1 MSVRR
6 DLRRL
11 EEQGRIRRTH
21 GGAVFVTPSTSSP
34 LLTRQRG
41 LLEAGASLVDQWDV
55 LVVTPIK
62 AAAVD
67 LLAERAL
74 RSNMPVIA
82 EAISY
87 PGAKTVISIDD
98 YGAGL
103 ELGHWVGRRFI
114 GHPEAFAHI
123 LVVSSASPNCQ
134 ARGRGFA
141 DGLRDVMPGRFVI
154 TQVDGKDVRQK
165 VKEVAA
171 GAFAVHPEI
180 NVIVG
185 VNDDSALGALDAY
198 RAAGLEDGRLL
209 VVSFGLEGDVTKDLL
224 AARGPYQAAVAMFP
238 ELVGR
243 ACIDASICAYH
254 KCALPER
261 VVMPTTIITADDLD
275 HFYQRDDSCGQWR
288 LDPVAA
294 ERLSASSPTLALLD
308 PCPTRPRPS
317 RVGLVEVF
325 SSHEWYR
332 NLQAAMASRA
342 RDMGIRFEVI
352 DASQDLDRELDH
364 LARIVGRAA
373 AGFVEDGDTLILDT
387 GKATAHLA
395 AALHGRKG
403 LTVITNS
410 LTVLSELAD
419 EPGLRLISSGGIV
432 RGTSHALI
440 GRSAEE
446 AFESLRANKAFI
458 TGSGLSI
465 QFGLSHTSTSE
476 LGVKQAMLCGARE
489 IIVLLD
495 HTAVGAESLVKVAPL
510 ESIHRLITDSGISAH
525 DRAALTQQHV
535 EVTVAD
541 G

>member
-1 MSVRR
+1 
-6 DLRRL
+6 
-11 EEQGRIRRTH
+11 
-21 GGAVFVTPSTSSP
+21 
-34 LLTRQRG
+34 
-41 LLEAGASLVDQWDV
+41 
-55 LVVTPIK
+55 
-62 AAAVD
+62 
-67 LLAERAL
+67 
-74 RSNMPVIA
+74 
-82 EAISY
+82 
-87 PGAKTVISIDD
+87 
-98 YGAGL
+98 
-103 ELGHWVGRRFI
+103 
-114 GHPEAFAHI
+114 
-123 LVVSSASPNCQ
+123 
-134 ARGRGFA
+134 
-141 DGLRDVMPGRFVI
+141 MPGRFEI
-154 TQVDGKDVRQK
+154 AQVDGKDVRQK

-198 RAAGLEDGRLL
+198 RAAGPDDGRLL
-209 VVSFGLEGDVTKDLL
+209 VVSFGLEGDATKDLL

-294 ERLSASSPTLALLD
+294 ARLSASSPTLALLD

-410 LTVLSELAD
+410 LAVLSELAD
-419 EPGLRLISSGGIV
+419 EPGLRLISSGGTV

-446 AFESLRANKAFI
+446 AFESLRANKTFI

-465 QFGLSHTSTSE
+465 RFGLSHTSTSE
-476 LGVKQAMLCGARE
+476 LGVKQAMIRGARQ

-495 HTAVGAESLVKVAPL
+495 HTGVGAESLVKVAPL
-510 ESIHRLITDSGISAH
+510 ESIHRLITDNGISAH
-525 DRAALTQQHV
+525 DRSALTQQNV